1 VPSDK
6 LNGVTRTFRALR
18 HRNYRLFFLGQ
29 GISLVGTWMQ
39 LIALNWL
46 VYRLSNSVF
55 LLGVVGF
62 ASRIPTFLLAPFAGV
77 LADRWNRHRLLILIQ
92 SLAMAQAFV
101 LSFLVLS
108 GTITV
113 WLIIV
118 LGLFLGCVNSFDIP
132 VRQTFVLDM
141 LENKEDLGNAIALNS
156 SLVNGAR
163 LLGPSVAGILI
174 ATMGEG
180 MCFFINGLSY
190 IAVIA
195 ALFAMRIVPRQLA
208 KDQPNLV
215 QNLKEGF
222 SYTFGFTPIRDILL
236 LLALVS
242 LMGMPYVTLMP
253 VFARDIL
260 HGDSHT
266 FGFLMGA
273 TGIGALIGAMY
284 LAARKTV
291 AGLGPVIAIAAGVFG
306 TGLVAFSFSRL
317 PWLSLILMVLTGFGM
332 MVQMAASNTFLQ
344 TVADDEKRGRV
355 MSFYTVAFM
364 GMTPFGS
371 LLSGWLASWLGV
383 QNTVFLSGMFCAI
396 GGLIF
401 AVRLPGLHEKV
412 RPIYEEKGIG

>member
-1 VPSDK
+1 
-6 LNGVTRTFRALR
+6 
-18 HRNYRLFFLGQ
+18 
-29 GISLVGTWMQ
+29 MQ
-39 LIALNWL
+39 LIAVNWF
-46 VYRLSNSVF
+46 VYRLSSSVF
-55 LLGVVGF
+55 LLGVVAF
-62 ASRIPTFLLAPFAGV
+62 ASRIPTFLLAPVAGV

-92 SLAMAQAFV
+92 SLAMVQAFV
-101 LSFLVLS
+101 FSFLVLS
-108 GTITV
+108 GAITV
-113 WLIIV
+113 WLIIL

-132 VRQTFVLDM
+132 VRQTFVMDM
-141 LENKEDLGNAIALNS
+141 LEDKEDLGNAIALNS

-163 LLGPSVAGILI
+163 LLGPTIAGVLI
-174 ATMGEG
+174 ALMGEG
-180 MCFFINGLSY
+180 MCFFINGVSY

-195 ALFAMRIVPRQLA
+195 ALFAMRIVPRQTEEDRTGLI
-208 KDQPNLV
+208 

-222 SYTFGFTPIRDILL
+222 SYTFGFSPIRDILL
-236 LLALVS
+236 LLSLVS

-260 HGDSHT
+260 HGGSHT

-284 LAARKTV
+284 LASRKTV
-291 AGLGPVIAIAAGVFG
+291 IGLGQVIAVAACVFG
-306 TGLVAFSFSRL
+306 TGLAAFSFCRL
-317 PWLSLILMVLTGFGM
+317 QWLSLLLMILTGFGM

-371 LLSGWLASWLGV
+371 LLAGWLANWIGV
-383 QNTVFLSGMFCAI
+383 QGTVFLSGIFCAI

-401 AVRLPGLHEKV
+401 AGRLPGLYEKI
-412 RPIYEEKGIG
+412 RPVYEKKGIASQGRTL